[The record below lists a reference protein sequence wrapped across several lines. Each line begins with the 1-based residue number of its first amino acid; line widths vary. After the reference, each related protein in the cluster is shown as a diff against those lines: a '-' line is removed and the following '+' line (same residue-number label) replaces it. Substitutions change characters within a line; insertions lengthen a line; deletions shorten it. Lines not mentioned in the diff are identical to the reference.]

1 MLEYDII
8 KHTPQASS
16 QDAEQTTTAILYD
29 DTHIINIEAIRAALG
44 RVSRLSYFLSGLWL
58 GGCSAAYAWGVLL
71 LWMVGSIVV
80 GAAVIYV
87 TRQEV

>member
-1 MLEYDII
+1 MRSDII
-8 KHTPQASS
+8 HYNPPASS
-16 QDAEQTTTAILYD
+16 AEQTTTAILYD
-29 DTHIINIEAIRAALG
+29 DTHIINTEAIRAALG

-71 LWMVGSIVV
+71 LWMVGSVAV
-80 GAAVIYV
+80 GAAVVYV